1 MPDYLLD
8 SGVLIR
14 HLRRHQP
21 TTELL
26 SDLALEGGLGIA
38 TITRVE
44 ILEGLREHERKST
57 SHLLDSLLSYP
68 LDVTIADLTGEYIR
82 RYRAQGVS
90 LDKPDAIIA
99 ATAVRFG
106 LVLATY
112 NTKHFPMPN
121 LRLHQEMPEAS

>member
-14 HLRRHQP
+14 HLRRHHP

-26 SDLALEGGLGIA
+26 SDLALEGQMGIA

-44 ILEGLREHERKST
+44 ILEGMREHERQST
-57 SHLLDSLLSYP
+57 MRLLNSLVSYP
-68 LDVTIADLTGEYIR
+68 LDNSIADLTGEYIR
-82 RYRAQGVS
+82 RYRAQGVT
-90 LDKPDAIIA
+90 LDKPDAIIG
-99 ATAVRFG
+99 ATAVQHN

-112 NTKHFPMPN
+112 NTRHFPMPE
-121 LRLHQEMPEAS
+121 LRLYQEMPGPA

>member
-1 MPDYLLD
+1 MPDFLLD

-14 HLRRHQP
+14 HLRSHQP

-44 ILEGLREHERKST
+44 ILEGMREHERQST
-57 SHLLDSLLSYP
+57 LHLLDSLRSYS
-68 LDVTIADLTGEYIR
+68 LDVTVADLTGEYIR
-82 RYRAQGVS
+82 RYRAQGVT

-99 ATAVRFG
+99 ATAVQHG

-112 NTKHFPMPN
+112 NAKHFPMPD
-121 LRLHQEMPEAS
+121 LRLFQKMPKAS